1 MKPNMGNCAGMPRR
15 DFIQLGIGG
24 LLGAGFGDLLR
35 LEAATSLASQVG
47 LKKSGASGFRTPG
60 NRSTAF

>member
-1 MKPNMGNCAGMPRR
+1 MPRR